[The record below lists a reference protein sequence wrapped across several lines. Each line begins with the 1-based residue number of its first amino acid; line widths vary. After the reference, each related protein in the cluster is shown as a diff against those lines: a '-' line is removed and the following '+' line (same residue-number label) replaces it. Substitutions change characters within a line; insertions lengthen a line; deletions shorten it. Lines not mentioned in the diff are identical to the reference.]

1 MILLSISAGRLVVE
15 KKLLD
20 GMNDKKREEFAKKQK
35 VFNKD
40 IDGIKTLAEDERS
53 EMWRPGL
60 ILYGISLA
68 LVWISFILF
77 YGTAMNTDVH
87 CTLAQ
92 LGDSGKKVQY
102 Y

>member
-53 EMWRPGL
+53 DMWRPGL
-60 ILYGISLA
+60 ILYGIGIA

-77 YGTAMNTDVH
+77 YGTAMKEDIH

-92 LGDSGKKVQY
+92 LGDSSK
-102 Y
+102 